1 MNLSNEFNPAPKPV
15 KARKEKPK
23 PRIRDKK
30 PKKRKGKVQT
40 YKGRVIP
47 NRKARGSVSKREYT
61 RMVEEFGSSC
71 LVCGSTYNI
80 EAHHVRFR
88 SQGGRGKWR
97 NLAPLCKIHHQLA
110 HQDRDFADWLR
121 KEREVRYGPWYW
133 ADEYDL
139 FQAGLIPNT
148 TKEAFEKFLEEEERR
163 AQMVRDRPH
172 REDGGWGEIG
182 DCGDNGE

>member
-1 MNLSNEFNPAPKPV
+1 MNLSHEFHPVPKTV
-15 KARKEKPK
+15 KARKDKPK
-23 PRIRDKK
+23 TRIREKK

-47 NRKARGSVSKREYT
+47 NRKVRGSVSKREYT
-61 RMVEEFGSSC
+61 RMVEEFGRAC
-71 LVCGSTYNI
+71 LVCGSTYTI

-121 KEREVRYGPWYW
+121 QEREARYGSWYW

-148 TKEAFEKFLEEEERR
+148 TKEAFEKFMREEERR

-172 REDGGWGEIG
+172 REDGGRGEAG
-182 DCGDNGE
+182 DC

>member
-1 MNLSNEFNPAPKPV
+1 MNLSHEFHPAPKPT
-15 KARKEKPK
+15 KQRKDKPK
-23 PRIRDKK
+23 PKLKVKK
-30 PKKRKGKVQT
+30 PKKRKKPQT

-47 NRKARGSVSKREYT
+47 SRKARGSVSKREYT
-61 RMVEEFGSSC
+61 RMIEEFGNAC

-121 KEREVRYGPWYW
+121 QEREARYGSWYW

-148 TKEAFEKFLEEEERR
+148 TKEAFEKYMEGEEERAR
-163 AQMVRDRPH
+163 LARVATENH
-172 REDGGWGEIG
+172 S
-182 DCGDNGE
+182 